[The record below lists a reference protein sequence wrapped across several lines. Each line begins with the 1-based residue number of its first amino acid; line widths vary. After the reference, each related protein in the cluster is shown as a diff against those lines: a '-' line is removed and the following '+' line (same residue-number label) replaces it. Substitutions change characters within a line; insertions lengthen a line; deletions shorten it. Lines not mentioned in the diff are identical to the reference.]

1 MPKTTKKSAKPVAV
15 KRTVDPQRSA
25 MIRRVWIHSCCAILF
40 LGLLGAAFY
49 SSKKYVAQNLA
60 FPSQPA
66 RVVLKNRPAWMSDL
80 LAEQITRM
88 AKPIGAHSAFDQ
100 QMLVDIDRILR
111 ASPWIRDVKQ
121 VRREYANQP
130 GDTIEIDCDYR
141 APVAL
146 VKWKDYFWL
155 VDGEGVKLPAQFT
168 ASQLDQVVR
177 GADHKINIRVIEGVQ
192 QPPVE
197 SGKKWPGDDLQSGLD
212 LVKLLYGQPYTEE
225 IVTVDVANFAGR
237 VDLKEAQLTLGTIH
251 DTSIRWG
258 RPMNDSRDF
267 FLEVPT
273 QRKLDRLKCAV
284 AQYGRV
290 DAGQPWIDIRFDK
303 TTYSSM
309 AQVPAN

>member
-1 MPKTTKKSAKPVAV
+1 MPKTKKTPKPVAT
-15 KRTVDPQRSA
+15 KRTIDPKRSA
-25 MIRRVWIHSCCAILF
+25 TIRRVWIHSLCALLF

-49 SSKKYVAQNLA
+49 SSKQYVAQKLA
-60 FPSQPA
+60 FPSDPP

-88 AKPIGAHSAFDQ
+88 ARPIGAHSAFDQ
-100 QMLVDIDRILR
+100 QVLVDINRILT

-121 VRREYANQP
+121 IRRVYADQP

-197 SGKKWPGDDLQSGLD
+197 SGRKWPGEDLQAGLD

-225 IVTVDVANFAGR
+225 IVTVDVSNFAGR

-251 DTSIRWG
+251 DTTIRWG
-258 RPMNDSRDF
+258 RPVNDSRDF

-273 QRKLDRLKCAV
+273 QRKLERLKYAV
-284 AQYGRV
+284 EQYGRV

-309 AQVPAN
+309 ASAPAN